1 LNLNFAELPAE
12 VGVFLRIIIIIVVF
26 AVINKLGTRL
36 IDTVLDPDRVS
47 GGLSDRRVN
56 TLRGLARSM
65 LKYSIYF
72 IGGVMVLEELGVP
85 TTSILAGAGILGL
98 AVGFGAQNLVRDVIT
113 GFFILFEDQF
123 AVGDY
128 ITVSGVTGYVDEMG
142 LRVTKIRS
150 WTGELHTIPNGKI
163 EQVTNYARTGSGVLF
178 EVTVAY
184 DEDLDQVIS
193 VINDTCHKM
202 AHEIPDPVIEEPKA
216 LGVVDL
222 SDKGATIQI
231 FGLVKPMEH
240 WGYTRELRKR
250 LKAEFERVGI
260 EISYPHHV
268 LIKKQGRGQS
278 RDEV

>member
-1 LNLNFAELPAE
+1 MDLSLTNLPNEAVVA
-12 VGVFLRIIIIIVVF
+12 LRIAIIILVF
-26 AVINKLGTRL
+26 FVISKLGRRL
-36 IDTVLDPDRVS
+36 IDALLDPERIT

-56 TLRGLARSM
+56 TLRGLARSL

-72 IGGVMVLEELGVP
+72 IGGVMILEELGVP

-128 ITVSGVTGYVDEMG
+128 VTVSGVTGYVDEMG

-150 WTGELHTIPNGKI
+150 WTGEIHIIPNGKI
-163 EQVTNYARTGSGVLF
+163 EQVTNYARNGSGVLF

-184 DEDLDQVIS
+184 EEDLDQVIS
-193 VINDTCHKM
+193 VINDTCHKL
-202 AHEIPDPVIEEPKA
+202 AQEIPDPVIEEPRA

-222 SDKGATIQI
+222 GDQGATIQI

-260 EISYPHHV
+260 EIPYPHRV
-268 LIKKQGRGQS
+268 IMKKQGGGES
-278 RDEV
+278 GDAF